1 MSPGTTQGCVVE
13 LSKVPAPKSFLVM
26 GSAALSKA
34 AYAASLVNTDLS
46 TRQASL
52 PMPAP
57 TSTQQLETPRHNV
70 SVSAQSF
77 TLYQVCVHPPHMLG
91 REWTNQGRTH
101 SGHSGSVWTTTA
113 KQSKTKQNKQMQK
126 QWQFSQHVK
135 PDRPGLKSWFCHF
148 CLQGSWASSLTSQLP
163 FPSLRM

>member
-77 TLYQVCVHPPHMLG
+77 TLYQVCVHPTCWAG
-91 REWTNQGRTH
+91 SGQTREGHIVVTLDQ
-101 SGHSGSVWTTTA
+101 SGPQL
-113 KQSKTKQNKQMQK
+113 QSRAKQNKTNK
-126 QWQFSQHVK
+126 CKNS
-135 PDRPGLKSWFCHF
+135 
-148 CLQGSWASSLTSQLP
+148 GSFHS
-163 FPSLRM
+163 M